1 MPDRRNF
8 GMMTRITAVAIV
20 ATVLA
25 CGPAAE
31 DAPKTVAATAPDA
44 AQPPAPASIP
54 SHLIGREW
62 RLTHFDRTEA
72 VPDQVVITLKFEEE
86 KISGSAGCNRYFAT
100 VTEGD
105 RPGEITIGEAGATR
119 MACPEEIMN
128 AESRFLH
135 ALSNVARYELAGER
149 LALTY
154 REEEGHHVLLLTPI
168 DAGS

>member
-1 MPDRRNF
+1 
-8 GMMTRITAVAIV
+8 MMTRITAVALV

-31 DAPKTVAATAPDA
+31 DAPKTGAATVPEV
-44 AQPPAPASIP
+44 AQPPAPAPIP

-62 RLTHFDRTEA
+62 RLTHFDRAEA
-72 VPDQVVITLKFEEE
+72 VPAQAVITLKFGEE
-86 KISGSAGCNRYFAT
+86 KISGSAGCNQYFAA

-128 AESRFLH
+128 AESRFLR
-135 ALSNVARYELAGER
+135 ALANVARYELAGER

-154 REEEGHHVLLLTPI
+154 REKEGHHVLILTSV
-168 DAGS
+168 DAGP